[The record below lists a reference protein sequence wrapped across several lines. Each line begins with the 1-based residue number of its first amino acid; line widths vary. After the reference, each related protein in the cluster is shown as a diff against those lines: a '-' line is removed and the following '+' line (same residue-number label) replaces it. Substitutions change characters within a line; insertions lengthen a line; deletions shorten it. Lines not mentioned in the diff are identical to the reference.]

1 MKKMTLSRDDHQ
13 REEIQMLGHLL
24 QEPEKC
30 SVAILLLFHKNWI
43 IVSPY
48 IAWHFIAFLTQ
59 PAVPNRH
66 CQGTTIF
73 DFFCKTLFFAIFN
86 SNFQPSPAAP
96 DRHCQGTTRNLC
108 TSDLSGVDGDPPQS
122 HNHALPCQTFVLS
135 SSFCSSSS
143 TKDSEAGLSEHL
155 QHHLHHLE

>member
-1 MKKMTLSRDDHQ
+1 MTTNVKRSKCLVTFSRNLKSVQ
-13 REEIQMLGHLL
+13 LPFSYCSTKIGLL
-24 QEPEKC
+24 CPPKLLDISLHSWPNLQFRIDVVKEPKYL
-30 SVAILLLFHKNWI
+30 I
-43 IVSPY
+43 
-48 IAWHFIAFLTQ
+48 
-59 PAVPNRH
+59 
-66 CQGTTIF
+66 
-73 DFFCKTLFFAIFN
+73 FCKTLLFAIFN
-86 SNFQPSPAAP
+86 SNFYSSPAAP

-155 QHHLHHLE
+155 QHQLHHLE